1 MSGNKLEFLR
11 ININNSG
18 SFNGGSDPSPLEFK
32 LRVIRELDSTVDFC
46 RGIIQLKIIL
56 TLAEDEDGLTVR
68 ELANKIMFRY
78 KAVADALRKLE
89 KKELVRRED
98 RGGVEHYVLTEK
110 GWEYYEKLV
119 SVLGLRKEVNRNRS
133 LMASSK
139 RILMKDLAEDL
150 TLYGYTI
157 DAIIALA
164 TAKNNELPL
173 SKLSELFKLSPSR
186 TQSYLNLFA
195 DSNAPVKLFRKIL
208 KPSLVRKIYEVLGI
222 SKGPYRIHYKLTK
235 DGLSVYYKLPHYIK
249 FGNSTAAKIIR
260 QIVGT
265 AHPKLALKALLTA
278 LTAGNVV
285 ILLSILVEPVI
296 AVVIPIWILL
306 QIFIL
311 LLVHVVY

>member
-1 MSGNKLEFLR
+1 MSNNKLDFLK
-11 ININNSG
+11 ININNDNNSN
-18 SFNGGSDPSPLEFK
+18 SSSSHSPLEFK

-46 RGIIQLKIIL
+46 RGIIQLKSIL
-56 TLAEDEDGLTVR
+56 TLAENENGLTVR

-98 RGGVEHYVLTEK
+98 KGGVEHYVLTEK
-110 GWEYYEKLV
+110 GWGYYEKLV
-119 SVLGLRKEVNRNRS
+119 SILGLKKEVKRNRS
-133 LMASSK
+133 LIASSK

-173 SKLSELFKLSPSR
+173 SKISELFKLSPSR
-186 TQSYLNLFA
+186 TQSYLSLFA
-195 DSNAPVKLFRKIL
+195 DSNAPIKLFRKIL
-208 KPSLVRKIYEVLGI
+208 KPSFVRRIYEMLGM
-222 SKGPYRIHYKLTK
+222 SKGPYRIYYKLTK

-265 AHPKLALKALLTA
+265 AHPKLALKTLLMA
-278 LTAGNVV
+278 LTAGNIVV
-285 ILLSILVEPVI
+285 LLSILAEPMI